1 MPSGVMERDGGR
13 KKGTGRNGEVEK
25 AQKKAEKEETIGE
38 EGQGPKETFTKT

>member
-1 MPSGVMERDGGR
+1 MGAAGAGCTVRESAAAGR
-13 KKGTGRNGEVEK
+13 GEVEK